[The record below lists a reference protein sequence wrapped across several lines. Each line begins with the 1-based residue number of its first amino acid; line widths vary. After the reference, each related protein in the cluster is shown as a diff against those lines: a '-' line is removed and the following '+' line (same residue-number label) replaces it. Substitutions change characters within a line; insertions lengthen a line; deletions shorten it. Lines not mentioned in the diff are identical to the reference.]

1 MKIKIINPNTSLE
14 MTRGI
19 GTAGRSVA
27 RAGTEIVAVSPGFG
41 PASIESY
48 YDEFL
53 CAPGVID
60 EVRKGD
66 EDGFDAYVVA
76 CFGDPALHAAREVT
90 RRPVIGIAE
99 AALYTASILA
109 ARFSIVTVIP
119 RIKVLLQDM
128 VAHYGFAHKVVSI
141 HTTPLYVLDIE
152 RDPAAALD
160 VLRKEARAARDQDDA
175 EAILLGCAGFAEF
188 AQELEEEL
196 DIPVL
201 DGVVC
206 AVKLAEGLV
215 DLGKATSKHK
225 TYRFPETKA
234 FTGMLGAFG
243 SGGDQVRAAE

>member
-1 MKIKIINPNTSLE
+1 
-14 MTRGI
+14 
-19 GTAGRSVA
+19 
-27 RAGTEIVAVSPGFG
+27 
-41 PASIESY
+41 
-48 YDEFL
+48 
-53 CAPGVID
+53 
-60 EVRKGD
+60 
-66 EDGFDAYVVA
+66 
-76 CFGDPALHAAREVT
+76 
-90 RRPVIGIAE
+90 
-99 AALYTASILA
+99 
-109 ARFSIVTVIP
+109 
-119 RIKVLLQDM
+119 
-128 VAHYGFAHKVVSI
+128 
-141 HTTPLYVLDIE
+141 VLDIE

-225 TYRFPETKA
+225 TYRFLETKA

-243 SGGDQVRAAE
+243 SGGGQVRAAE